1 MCAAGRRREIF
12 SEFVVKIGLK
22 SPKSDLKVLN
32 IIMLK
37 EKRTAGAKFLGYH
50 LKTHKIYILH
60 SILGEGGQMILCPPP
75 FFGLGGD
82 MAPAPLLATPLASS
96 RSKLARWTGR

>member
-1 MCAAGRRREIF
+1 MRRRREIF

-37 EKRTAGAKFLGYH
+37 EKRAAGAKFLGNH
-50 LKTHKIYILH
+50 LKTHKIYIFH
-60 SILGEGGQMILCPPP
+60 SILGEGGQMILCPTPT
-75 FFGLGGD
+75 FWSWGGG
-82 MAPAPLLATPLASS
+82 MAPYPPSLPSYAP
-96 RSKLARWTGR
+96 G